1 MLFEDA
7 MKIAKRL
14 RKKIMILMVKK
25 LQFLLEFLKDD
36 FKESLEKADKALYEA
51 KRSGRN
57 LVKGNE

>member
-1 MLFEDA
+1 

-25 LQFLLEFLKDD
+25 LQFLLEFLKDN